1 MANMPAYVNAVHEL
15 APLNSTQLDLFR
27 TVPPRLVSLDNAPVL
42 FPALTPAQYEPAGF
56 LARLPRTE
64 GKE

>member
-1 MANMPAYVNAVHEL
+1 MANMPAYVSVFRDLE
-15 APLNSTQLDLFR
+15 PLNPKQLDLFPS
-27 TVPPRLVSLDNAPVL
+27 VPPRLVRLDSAPVL
-42 FPALTPAQYEPAGF
+42 FSALTHAEYEPAGF